1 MVEVLQALGFRTRLK
16 VIPDLGAYFL
26 QVNPPRGPRAGGVV
40 RVGART
46 IRRRRASCCRCSLV
60 RAPYSCLTR
69 YCDPRVDRSLAAASD
84 ADAQNPTAAPALWQ
98 RAERAILA
106 RAPVVPMYNLQDATF
121 VAKRVGNVQQHPQ
134 WGVLLDRLWVR

>member
-1 MVEVLQALGFRTRLK
+1 MG
-16 VIPDLGAYFL
+16 
-26 QVNPPRGPRAGGVV
+26 RGLSVAGGLPAAAV
-40 RVGART
+40 RLCARR
-46 IRRRRASCCRCSLV
+46 IRADPLSATRAWT
-60 RAPYSCLTR
+60 AA
-69 YCDPRVDRSLAAASD
+69 LAAASD